1 MGIISSK
8 AFAFIIAFS
17 LILSGAGGRVHVPQS
32 ADDKLSPK
40 VYDSYLGAYQLR
52 SGKLIIIG
60 RSQRR
65 LFCYEPDTGLTR
77 GLDRGPNPQSELK
90 WFAGTSLLVFSPIEF
105 QLIFTKNNRE
115 EVTGLTV
122 RRPGFPDQ
130 WAKKIKLYREER
142 VTFRSGAET
151 LAGTL
156 LVPSTKGPHPAAVFV
171 HGSGEQSRN
180 GFVSIIRF
188 AADHFARHGIAAL
201 IYDKRGVGESTG
213 HWETETLDDLAA
225 DALAAH
231 SFLLGYKGI
240 DSRQVGLWGGSQ
252 AAWIMPKVA
261 AQSRDV
267 AFIIS
272 VSGAGG
278 GISVGEQVLYNL
290 EIDLG
295 NAGFSQAE
303 ISEWKR
309 AYKLLYELVRVGEG
323 ADTRQLEDILRK
335 LQRNPKLT
343 EALRKEW
350 FLARPDP
357 KIDWK
362 KRDQWFFLYD
372 PNFDAIPLWKEYGG
386 PVLGVFGELDGLEPV
401 REVVPLFARALASR
415 KNPDF
420 TIAVFP
426 RGHHI
431 LMEMET
437 DAPNDNELPNLKR
450 YVPGYFDTM
459 SDWLLKHLEVRT
471 ARNGKSRRK

>member
-1 MGIISSK
+1 MT
-8 AFAFIIAFS
+8 
-17 LILSGAGGRVHVPQS
+17 SGVSVNPL
-32 ADDKLSPK
+32 D
-40 VYDSYLGAYQLR
+40 
-52 SGKLIIIG
+52 IG
-60 RSQRR
+60 
-65 LFCYEPDTGLTR
+65 
-77 GLDRGPNPQSELK
+77 
-90 WFAGTSLLVFSPIEF
+90 
-105 QLIFTKNNRE
+105 
-115 EVTGLTV
+115 
-122 RRPGFPDQ
+122 
-130 WAKKIKLYREER
+130 
-142 VTFRSGAET
+142 
-151 LAGTL
+151 
-156 LVPSTKGPHPAAVFV
+156 
-171 HGSGEQSRN
+171 
-180 GFVSIIRF
+180 
-188 AADHFARHGIAAL
+188 
-201 IYDKRGVGESTG
+201 
-213 HWETETLDDLAA
+213 ETETLDDLAA

-231 SFLLGYKGI
+231 SFFLGYKDI

-323 ADTRQLEDILRK
+323 ADTRQLEDIVRK

-350 FLARPDP
+350 FLAQPDP

-372 PNFDAIPLWKEYGG
+372 PNFDAVALWKEYGG
-386 PVLGVFGELDGLEPV
+386 PVLGVFGELDGLDPV
-401 REVVPLFARALASR
+401 LEVVPLFARALASR
-415 KNPDF
+415 KNTDF

-437 DAPNDNELPNLKR
+437 DRPNDNELPNLKR
-450 YVPGYFDTM
+450 YVP
-459 SDWLLKHLEVRT
+459 
-471 ARNGKSRRK
+471 